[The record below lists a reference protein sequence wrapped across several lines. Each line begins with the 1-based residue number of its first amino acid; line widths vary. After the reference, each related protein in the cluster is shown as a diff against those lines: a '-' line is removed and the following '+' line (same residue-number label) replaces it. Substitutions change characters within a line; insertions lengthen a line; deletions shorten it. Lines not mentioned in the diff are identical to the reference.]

1 MRGFSMMSDEE
12 RQQIKQQHSK
22 LYDGY
27 AIGNVP
33 SNMTPLT
40 VYDAAQDKEG
50 ITVTANG
57 EVKTYRNHNINE
69 IAAKNLHYD
78 EIDAAYDF
86 DSPGP
91 QQNMTQSNPGTKPYE
106 FDSRGPGDENLG
118 YNDYNQTTPP
128 YDFDSQ
134 GPADPFYGGGYQTGD
149 EGDGNNLKKDFEFDM
164 VDFED
169 YIEGKDKENIEES
182 VFKTI
187 DMFKRFK
194 KFN

>member
-1 MRGFSMMSDEE
+1 MRGFSMMSDDE
-12 RQQIKQQHSK
+12 RNRIKQLHSTP
-22 LYDGY
+22 YDGY
-27 AIGNVP
+27 SVGNVP
-33 SNMTPLT
+33 TNMTPLT
-40 VYDAAQDKEG
+40 VYDPAQDKLG
-50 ITVTANG
+50 ITVTSNG
-57 EVKTYRNHNINE
+57 NVKPYHNHRINE

-78 EIDAAYDF
+78 EIDPA
-86 DSPGP
+86 
-91 QQNMTQSNPGTKPYE
+91 YE
-106 FDSRGPGDENLG
+106 FDSSGHGDENLG
-118 YNDYNQTTPP
+118 YNVYNQTKPP

-149 EGDGNNLKKDFEFDM
+149 EGDGNDLKKDFEFDM

-169 YIEGKDKENIEES
+169 YIENKNKENIEES